1 MEGSSMQKFPR
12 TELDKPVE
20 LQIGKNV
27 VRVDDPANNVGAG
40 GVFVHRDGLTVGDSV
55 HVRIPAEHVFE
66 ADGKVYEA
74 DKTGASIGFTSVS
87 EGDQQALDD
96 LIEDLT
102 RRGLPAA

>member
-1 MEGSSMQKFPR
+1 MEGSSMQRFPR

-20 LQIGKNV
+20 LQIGKDLI
-27 VRVDDPANNVGAG
+27 RVDGPANNVGAG
-40 GVFVHRDGLTVGDSV
+40 GVFVHRDGLAVGDSV

-66 ADGKVYEA
+66 ADGKVYET
-74 DKTGASIGFTSVS
+74 DTTGASIGFTSVS
-87 EGDQQALDD
+87 DGNRQALDD

>member
-1 MEGSSMQKFPR
+1 MEGSSMQQFPR

-20 LQIGKNV
+20 LQVGKDLI
-27 VRVDDPANNVGAG
+27 RVDGPANNVGAG
-40 GVFVHRDGLTVGDSV
+40 GVFVHREGLAVGDSV

-66 ADGKVYEA
+66 ADGKVYET
-74 DKTGASIGFTSVS
+74 DGNGASIGFSAVS
-87 EGDQQALDD
+87 DENRQALDD